1 MPSPTRRPRAGR
13 ATDDAPNAEG
23 TLFADVA
30 DQAAAALPE
39 EPDWLRDVPIPG
51 DVPAEL
57 TADERRAREDEQK
70 AAETVRAKA
79 RAAEIV
85 GRLNPE
91 QARAVTTTD
100 GPLLILAGAGSGK
113 TRVLAHRIAYLVG
126 VKNVRPWS

>member
-13 ATDDAPNAEG
+13 LADDAPSGEG

-30 DQAAAALPE
+30 ETPTAAVPQ

-51 DVPAEL
+51 NVPVEL
-57 TADERRAREDEQK
+57 TADERRAREDEQ
-70 AAETVRAKA
+70 EVTEKA
-79 RAAEIV
+79 RAATRAQEIV

-100 GPLLILAGAGSGK
+100 GPLLILAGAG
-113 TRVLAHRIAYLVG
+113 
-126 VKNVRPWS
+126 